1 MNSTGDTQRSVEDQ
15 SKAIAIRTFNSQ
27 FTPYEGSEQ
36 SASQIRALKSTV
48 NSSNSTN
55 PDHQVTFELEKN
67 LTINSQNKYNVE
79 LIYGEKEQDGS
90 TNNVGYVVTVKVTKG
105 GK

>member
-1 MNSTGDTQRSVEDQ
+1 MNW
-15 SKAIAIRTFNSQ
+15 K
-27 FTPYEGSEQ
+27 
-36 SASQIRALKSTV
+36 
-48 NSSNSTN
+48 
-55 PDHQVTFELEKN
+55 KN